1 VSLEF
6 QTPEVRLMWQM
17 RSVALALAL
26 ATGLGS
32 FGCMSIN
39 KREHDVDRTPIVNT
53 GAGATILYPGRS
65 VAMPPPVHPRNIG
78 APVAPGGSSQGA
90 TSGYPPQQPAPQG
103 YPQQQGYPPQSG
115 APAPQGQASSGA
127 PAYTPEYAS
136 AQPSSGGGGLTML
149 GGTSVEEDRHA
160 RIDEEPLYFKYLAL
174 PFAVAA
180 APFKYVYEKARGE
193 HQPGPAVP
201 TLDKTAQPPQPSAA
215 PQDYETRRLEQMERE
230 LGQQQPQAVPPQNA
244 PPQSAALAPAPA
256 ARPGARSGGPSMADE
271 LSMLRQPAGPV
282 IAAYAP
288 GSAPVPA
295 PAPSAATPTPD
306 ASPTPASTRPPAAR
320 VAGAS
325 GQVDRDGDGR
335 PDQWIFRANGD
346 LAREVF
352 DEDFDGRPDRTLI
365 YDPTSHDVV
374 AIEEDSDHD
383 GQVDTWTALQKGQVQ
398 RRRIDSN
405 GDGQVD
411 TWESY
416 RDGQLV
422 RIERDTNGD
431 GFRDRISSYEQ
442 GRLAREEEDDD
453 GDGRIE
459 ATRYYD
465 DSEKLSRVEEDAN
478 GDGQVDV
485 VSHYE
490 NGKLTSREILDTSML
505 KNTSGQL

>member
-1 VSLEF
+1 M
-6 QTPEVRLMWQM
+6 RQM
-17 RSVALALAL
+17 RSAALVLVF
-26 ATGLGS
+26 ATSLVS
-32 FGCMSIN
+32 LGCMSIN
-39 KREHDVDRTPIVNT
+39 KREHDVDRAPVVTT

-65 VAMPPPVHPRNIG
+65 VAMPPSVHPREVG
-78 APVAPGGSSQGA
+78 VPVAPGASSGSGSS
-90 TSGYPPQQPAPQG
+90 TGYPPSQPAPQG
-103 YPQQQGYPPQSG
+103 YPPQPGTPPQSG
-115 APAPQGQASSGA
+115 APAPQAQGYPPSGA
-127 PAYTPEYAS
+127 PGYTPEYAPP
-136 AQPSSGGGGLTML
+136 QPAPGGGGLTML
-149 GGTSVEEDRHA
+149 GGTSIEEDRHA

-174 PFAVAA
+174 PFAVVA

-193 HQPGPAVP
+193 HEPGPPVP

-215 PQDYETRRLEQMERE
+215 PQDYETRQLQEMERQ
-230 LGQQQPQAVPPQNA
+230 LAQQQPQAA
-244 PPQSAALAPAPA
+244 TPPQSAAPPSAPPAP
-256 ARPGARSGGPSMADE
+256 PVARSGAPSLADE
-271 LSMLRQPAGPV
+271 LSMLRQPATPV

-288 GSAPVPA
+288 GSAPAPA
-295 PAPSAATPTPD
+295 PAPSAAPATPA
-306 ASPTPASTRPPAAR
+306 ASPPPSPAPARPTPAG

-325 GQVDRDGDGR
+325 GEVDRNGDGR

-346 LAREVF
+346 VAREVF

-365 YDPTSHDVV
+365 YDPTSHEVV

-383 GQVDTWTALQKGQVQ
+383 GQVDTWTAFQKGQVL

-422 RIERDTNGD
+422 RIERDTDGD
-431 GFRDRISSYEQ
+431 GFRDRISYYEQ

-459 ATRYYD
+459 MTRYYD
-465 DSEKLSRVEEDAN
+465 ASEKLLRVEEDTN
-478 GDGQVDV
+478 GDGQIDV

-490 NGKLTSREILDTSML
+490 GGKLTSREILDPSML
-505 KNTSGQL
+505 KNTAGQL